1 MEVSHHRAAHGGC
14 TRDRSLAPSA
24 TVDSSLAYLELRSR
38 RLSKLPLPSADSRE
52 ISTKSHRSK
61 ATSLER
67 ANRSLRKGSE
77 SITASDKRE
86 EAGEATEAE
95 VDAVPDLEVSFAENI
110 HSVQDTERSSRII
123 RTQGSTARPTTS
135 ALHTVC
141 QRFPTQQD
149 MDEFFANI
157 EQHHQ
162 RNLKEKYNFDFV
174 NENPLPGRYE
184 WVRPD
189 CF

>member
-110 HSVQDTERSSRII
+110 HSVQDTERCYHNDGD
-123 RTQGSTARPTTS
+123 QRPTTS

-184 WVRPD
+184 WARPD